1 MMKKKRNAKDIAY
14 FSVILILVLV
24 MFFSGLQ
31 ILESTIFLPEQERGG
46 QHTTKTIT
54 RNGVNYFP
62 RQDITVVLVMG
73 VDQYGPVADSGS
85 YNNEGAA
92 DMVALMVFDEKN
104 GSYTVV
110 ALNRDT
116 MVDMPV
122 LGIGGKVAGKQ
133 NAQLALSH
141 TQGSGL
147 EDSCENVRKTVSD
160 LLYGLNIDYY
170 ISMNMDAITAL
181 NDAVDGVTVTV
192 TEDFS
197 HVDPTIT
204 MGEVTLRGEQAINY
218 VRTRKEV
225 GDQLNISRMKRQED
239 YIKSFLQSLRKKVD
253 ASSSFALSTYEQIG
267 PYIVTDMSTTIFSNM
282 LQRYSEFEFSQIISL
297 EGSNILTEKYY
308 EFHLD
313 EKKLDDLILRLFYI
327 PR

>member
-1 MMKKKRNAKDIAY
+1 MKKKTSAKDIAY

-24 MFFSGLQ
+24 MLFSGLQ
-31 ILESTIFLPEQERGG
+31 ILESTVFSPEQEREG

-73 VDQYGPVADSGS
+73 VDKYGPVADSGS

-92 DMVALMVFDEKN
+92 DMVALMIFDEKN
-104 GSYTVV
+104 KTYTVV
-110 ALNRDT
+110 GLNRDT

-133 NAQLALSH
+133 HAQLALAH

-239 YIKSFLQSLRKKVD
+239 YIKSFLKSLRKKVD
-253 ASSSFALSTYEQIG
+253 DSSSFALSTYEQIS

-282 LQRYSEFEFSQIISL
+282 LQRYSEFEFSQIISP

-313 EKKLDDLILRLFYI
+313 EKKLDDLILGLFYI

>member
-1 MMKKKRNAKDIAY
+1 MKKKKSAKDIAY

-24 MFFSGLQ
+24 MLFSGLQ
-31 ILESTIFLPEQERGG
+31 ILESTVFLPDQGNGG
-46 QHTTKTIT
+46 KPATKKIT
-54 RNGVNYFP
+54 RNGVDYFP
-62 RQDITVVLVMG
+62 RQDITVVLVIG
-73 VDQYGPVADSGS
+73 VDQYGPVAASGS
-85 YNNEGAA
+85 YNNKGAA
-92 DMVALMVFDEKN
+92 DMVALMIFDEKN
-104 GSYTVV
+104 ESYTVV
-110 ALNRDT
+110 GLNRDT

-122 LGIGGKVAGKQ
+122 LGIGGKIAGKQ

-170 ISMNMDAITAL
+170 ISMNMDAISTL
-181 NDAVDGVTVTV
+181 NDAVGGVTVTV

-204 MGEVTLRGEQAINY
+204 KGEITLRGQQAINY

-239 YIKSFLQSLRKKVD
+239 YIKGFLEALRKKVD
-253 ASSSFALSTYEQIG
+253 NSGSFALSTFEEIS

-282 LQRYSEFEFSQIISL
+282 LQRYTEYDFLQIISP
-297 EGSNILTEKYY
+297 EGANILTEQYY

-313 EKKLDDLILRLFYI
+313 EKKLDNLILQLFYI

>member
-1 MMKKKRNAKDIAY
+1 MKKKRNAKDIAY

-24 MFFSGLQ
+24 MVFSGLQ
-31 ILESTIFLPEQERGG
+31 ILESTIFSPEQERGG

-62 RQDITVVLVMG
+62 RHDITIVLVMG

-92 DMVALMVFDEKN
+92 DMVALMIFDEKN
-104 GSYTVV
+104 KTYTVV
-110 ALNRDT
+110 GLNRDT

-133 NAQLALSH
+133 HAQLALAH

-239 YIKSFLQSLRKKVD
+239 YIKSFLKSLRKKVD
-253 ASSSFALSTYEQIG
+253 DSSSFALSTYEQIS

-282 LQRYSEFEFSQIISL
+282 LQRYSEFEFSQIISP

-313 EKKLDDLILRLFYI
+313 EKKLDDLILGLFYV

>member
-1 MMKKKRNAKDIAY
+1 MKRKRNAKDIACS
-14 FSVILILVLV
+14 FVILILVLV
-24 MFFSGLQ
+24 MLFSGLQ
-31 ILESTIFLPEQERGG
+31 ILESTVFSPEQGNGG
-46 QHTTKTIT
+46 QLTTKKIN
-54 RNGVNYFP
+54 RNGVDYFP
-62 RQDITVVLVMG
+62 RQDITVVLVIG
-73 VDQYGPVADSGS
+73 VDQYGPVAHSGS
-85 YNNEGAA
+85 YNNKGAA
-92 DMVALMVFDEKN
+92 DMVALMLFDEKN
-104 GSYTVV
+104 ETYTVV
-110 ALNRDT
+110 GLNRDT

-122 LGIGGKVAGKQ
+122 LGIGGKVAGTQ

-170 ISMNMDAITAL
+170 MSMNMDAISAL

-239 YIKSFLQSLRKKVD
+239 YIKSFLNSLRKKAD
-253 ASSSFALSTYEQIG
+253 DSSTFALSTYEEIS
-267 PYIVTDMSTTIFSNM
+267 PYIVTDMSTTVFSNM
-282 LQRYSEFEFSQIISL
+282 LQRYAEYDFEQIISP
-297 EGSNILTEKYY
+297 EGENVLTEKYY
-308 EFHLD
+308 EFHLN
-313 EKKLDDLILRLFYI
+313 EQKLDDLILQLFYA
-327 PR
+327 PQ